1 MMGIHH
7 MQNQVHDWIIC
18 NIKCMMG
25 KKLNTNPNN
34 RWHGDVPHQKI
45 TSSKQQQQAQD
56 DVPYLLFL

>member
-1 MMGIHH
+1 
-7 MQNQVHDWIIC
+7 
-18 NIKCMMG
+18 MMG